1 MPQYGFGNWKENEM
15 RLISQTG
22 DIDVPYETTSLSRTE
37 NIIRAYVPMDG
48 EIGMLMAVYSTEEQA
63 KEAMSM
69 VMYAHISNKP
79 IFILP
84 KEGKTNL
91 ELTFLGRCELKLLR
105 ENLPKVMDLE
115 NENGDYVLPRKI
127 RDSIKEIAAALNVAE
142 LQK

>member
-1 MPQYGFGNWKENEM
+1 M
-15 RLISQTG
+15 RLISQNG
-22 DIDVPYETTSLSRTE
+22 EFDVPYEIISLSRTG
-37 NIIRAYVPMDG
+37 NIIRAYVPMVG
-48 EIGMLMAVYSTEEQA
+48 EKGTVMAVYSTVEQA

-91 ELTFLGRCELKLLR
+91 ELTFLGRYELKLLR
-105 ENLPKVMDLE
+105 ENLPKVMDL
-115 NENGDYVLPRKI
+115 ENGDYVLPRKI
-127 RDSIKEIAAALNVAE
+127 RDSIKEIATALNVAE

>member
-1 MPQYGFGNWKENEM
+1 M
-15 RLISQTG
+15 RLISQNG
-22 DIDVPYETTSLSRTE
+22 EFDVPYEIISLSRTG
-37 NIIRAYVPMDG
+37 NIIRAYVPMVG
-48 EIGMLMAVYSTEEQA
+48 EKGTVMAVYSTVEQA

-91 ELTFLGRCELKLLR
+91 ELTFLGRYELKLLR
-105 ENLPKVMDLE
+105 ENLPKVMDL
-115 NENGDYVLPRKI
+115 ENGDYVLPRKI
-127 RDSIKEIAAALNVAE
+127 RDSIKEIASALNVAE

>member
-1 MPQYGFGNWKENEM
+1 M

-37 NIIRAYVPMDG
+37 NTIRAYVSMDG

-69 VMYAHISNKP
+69 LMYAYISNKP

-91 ELTFLGRCELKLLR
+91 ESTFLGRYELKLLR

-127 RDSIKEIAAALNVAE
+127 RDSIKEIAAALNIAE

>member
-1 MPQYGFGNWKENEM
+1 M

-37 NIIRAYVPMDG
+37 NTIRAYVSMDG
-48 EIGMLMAVYSTEEQA
+48 EIGMLMAIYSTEEQA

-69 VMYAHISNKP
+69 LMYAYISNKP

-91 ELTFLGRCELKLLR
+91 ESTFLGRYELKLLR
-105 ENLPKVMDLE
+105 ENLPKVIDLE

-127 RDSIKEIAAALNVAE
+127 RDSIKEIAAALNIAE

>member
-1 MPQYGFGNWKENEM
+1 M
-15 RLISQTG
+15 RLISQNG
-22 DIDVPYETTSLSRTE
+22 EFDVPYEITSLSRTG
-37 NIIRAYVPMDG
+37 NIIRAYVPMVG
-48 EIGMLMAVYSTEEQA
+48 EKGTVMAVYSTVEQA

-91 ELTFLGRCELKLLR
+91 ELTFLGRYELKLLR
-105 ENLPKVMDLE
+105 ENLPKVMDL
-115 NENGDYVLPRKI
+115 ENGDYVLPRKI
-127 RDSIKEIAAALNVAE
+127 RDSIKEIASALNVAE

>member
-1 MPQYGFGNWKENEM
+1 M

-22 DIDVPYETTSLSRTE
+22 DIDIPYETTSLSRTE
-37 NIIRAYVPMDG
+37 NTIRAYVPMVG
-48 EIGMLMAVYSTEEQA
+48 EKGTIMAVYSTEEQA

-69 VMYAHISNKP
+69 LMYTYISNKP

-91 ELTFLGRCELKLLR
+91 ESTFLGRYELKLLR
-105 ENLPKVMDLE
+105 ENIPKVMDLQ

-127 RDSIKEIAAALNVAE
+127 RDSIKEIAAALNIAE

>member
-1 MPQYGFGNWKENEM
+1 M

>member
-1 MPQYGFGNWKENEM
+1 M

-22 DIDVPYETTSLSRTE
+22 DIDIPYENASLSRTK
-37 NIIRAYVPMDG
+37 NIIRAYIPETG
-48 EIGMLMAVYSTEEQA
+48 EKGTIMAAYSTEEQA

-84 KEGKTNL
+84 KEGKTKL
-91 ELTFLGRCELKLLR
+91 ESTFLGRYELKLLR
-105 ENLPKVMDLE
+105 ENLPNVIDLK

-127 RDSIKEIAAALNVAE
+127 RDSIKEIAAALNVSG
-142 LQK
+142 L

>member
-1 MPQYGFGNWKENEM
+1 M

-22 DIDVPYETTSLSRTE
+22 DIDIPYENTVLSVAG
-37 NIIRAYVPMDG
+37 NLIFAYVPIVG
-48 EIGMLMAVYSTEEQA
+48 EKGTIIANYSTEEQA

-84 KEGKTNL
+84 KEGKTKL
-91 ELTFLGRCELKLLR
+91 ESTFLGRYELKLLR
-105 ENLPKVMDLE
+105 ENLPNVIDLK

-127 RDSIKEIAAALNVAE
+127 RDSIKEIAAALNVSG
-142 LQK
+142 L

>member
-1 MPQYGFGNWKENEM
+1 M

-22 DIDVPYETTSLSRTE
+22 DVDIPYETTSLSRTE
-37 NIIRAYVPMDG
+37 NTIRAYVSMDG

-69 VMYAHISNKP
+69 IMYAYISNKP

-91 ELTFLGRCELKLLR
+91 ESTFLGRYELKLLR

-115 NENGDYVLPRKI
+115 NENGDYILPRKI
-127 RDSIKEIAAALNVAE
+127 RDSIKEIAAALNIAE